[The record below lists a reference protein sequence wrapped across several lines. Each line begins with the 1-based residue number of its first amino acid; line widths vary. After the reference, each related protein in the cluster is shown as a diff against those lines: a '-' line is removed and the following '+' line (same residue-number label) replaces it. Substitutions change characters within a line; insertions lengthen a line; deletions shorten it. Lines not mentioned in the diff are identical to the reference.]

1 MPLWRVV
8 KVLFTVVTL
17 TACAPA
23 GAEERVL
30 GILSFRP
37 KAEVQQ
43 RWQPLADYLGLAIP
57 GLTVTVRALSYPELN
72 VALAGNELDF
82 VFTNP
87 AHYIE
92 LREHNR
98 MSGAIATL
106 IEDDHG
112 RALPQFGG
120 TMVCLSGRKD
130 IADLVDLAGKRI
142 AVTDLSSLGGYQM
155 QARELHRAGIALPVG
170 GNLVITGMPHDRVI
184 ETILDG
190 KADVGFV
197 RAGVIEHLAAEG
209 RLVAERL
216 RVIHRQPAPDFPYA
230 LSTPLY
236 PEWPF
241 VVLPKVDDRLSRRIA
256 SALLSIEPGQPLAS
270 RLAINGFAVPA
281 DYSPVEALMR
291 ELRLPPFD
299 APLPVTVADIW
310 QRYDAILVTLA
321 AAAVVIL
328 AMVLRLGAV
337 NRRLAAARNDSAAI
351 ADRLQ
356 QSEERL
362 RLAINGVND
371 GVWDWRVGSD
381 ELYLSPKWK
390 EMLGYRDHELPNS
403 FAAFEDHMHA
413 EDQHEFREALDGYLR
428 GSTDMFHVVFRLR
441 HRSGE
446 WRWILS
452 RGEAHRDVDGKAVRM
467 VGANSDITAQKL
479 AENQLR
485 LSASVFASS
494 QEGILISDADNRI
507 VDVNEAFTRITGY
520 ERDEVIGRNP
530 SMLGSGRQGADFYR
544 DMWRALAHGNAWR
557 GQIWN
562 RRKDGQ
568 LYAELL
574 SIACVRDHRGRAER
588 YVGVFSDISP
598 LKAHEAALDRLANYD
613 RLTGVPSRRLLDDR
627 LTQALTAAQ
636 RHRHMVAVCYV
647 DLDGF
652 KPVNDHYGHAAG
664 DRMLVAVAAA
674 MQSALRGHDT
684 VARIG
689 GDEFVLVLSEVGE
702 RNDVIRSLDRLIA
715 AIGRPVDIGGS
726 ELVISASLG
735 VALYPDDGRDP
746 DTLLQRADQAMY
758 RAKKLGRNRYQLFD
772 AATCTGGDASASSSS
787 SAAATSASRAMTP

>member
-1 MPLWRVV
+1 MAVV
-8 KVLFTVVTL
+8 LIL
-17 TACAPA
+17 TAATPA

-30 GILSFRP
+30 GVLSFRP

-57 GLTVTVRALSYPELN
+57 GLKVTVRALSYPELN
-72 VALAGNELDF
+72 VALASDELDF

-92 LREHNR
+92 LRQHNR

-112 RALPQFGG
+112 RALPEFGG
-120 TMVCLSGRKD
+120 AIVCLSGRSD
-130 IADLVDLAGKRI
+130 IASLADLAGKRI

-155 QARELHRAGIALPVG
+155 QARELHRAGVALPAG
-170 GNLVITGMPHDRVI
+170 GDLVITGMPHDRVV
-184 ETILDG
+184 ETLLDG
-190 KADVGFV
+190 RADAGFV
-197 RAGVIEHLAAEG
+197 RAGVIEHLAAEN
-209 RLVAERL
+209 RLVADRL
-216 RVIHRQPAPDFPYA
+216 RVINRQPAAGFPYA
-230 LSTPLY
+230 RSTPLY

-241 VVLPKVDDRLSRRIA
+241 VVLPKVDERLSRRIA
-256 SALLSIEPGQPLAS
+256 SALLAIEPGQPLAQ
-270 RLAINGFAVPA
+270 RLAITGFRVPA
-281 DYSPVEALMR
+281 DYSPIEELMR

-310 QRYDAILVTLA
+310 QRYHAIIVTLA
-321 AAAVVIL
+321 AAALIIL
-328 AMVLRLGAV
+328 AMVLRLGVV
-337 NRRLAAARNDSAAI
+337 NRRLAGARNHSAAI

-390 EMLGYRDHELPNS
+390 EMLGYADHELPNS
-403 FAAFEDHMHA
+403 FAAFEDHMHP
-413 EDQHEFREALDGYLR
+413 EDQAEFREALDAYLR
-428 GSTDMFHVVFRLR
+428 GNATSFHVVFRLR
-441 HRSGE
+441 HRTEG

-452 RGEAHRDVDGKAVRM
+452 RGEAHRDVDGRPVRM
-467 VGANSDITAQKL
+467 VGANSDITAEKL
-479 AENQLR
+479 AEKQLR

-507 VDVNEAFTRITGY
+507 VDVNAAFTRITGY

-530 SMLGSGRQGADFYR
+530 KMLGSGRHGAEFYR
-544 DMWRALAHGNAWR
+544 DMWLALADGNAWR

-598 LKAHEAALDRLANYD
+598 LKAHEEALDRLANYD

-627 LTQALTAAQ
+627 LAQALTAAQ
-636 RHRHMVAVCYV
+636 RNGRLVAVCYV

-652 KPVNDHYGHAAG
+652 KPVNDVHGHATG
-664 DRMLVAVAAA
+664 DQVLVAVATA
-674 MQSALRGHDT
+674 MQSVLRAHDT

-689 GDEFVLVLSEVGE
+689 GDEFVLVLTEVGD
-702 RNDVIRSLDRLIA
+702 RRDVIRSLDRIVA
-715 AIGRPVDIGGS
+715 AIGRPVATASG
-726 ELVISASLG
+726 ELGISASLG
-735 VALYPDDGRDP
+735 VAIFPDDGVDP
-746 DTLLQRADQAMY
+746 DSLLQRADQAMY
-758 RAKKLGRNRYQLFD
+758 QAKKLGRNRYQVFD
-772 AATCTGGDASASSSS
+772 AATSPAGAASAPSSS
-787 SAAATSASRAMTP
+787 SAAATNASRAMTP